1 MNQPVVR
8 TVGNIS
14 TAIAQ
19 SEFGNSVQRSI
30 QVIQGV
36 QIFLASGMGLI
47 PGFFKDLKGSQHLF
61 LAFLNP

>member
-47 PGFFKDLKGSQHLF
+47 PGLFKDLRGSKQVIYGF
-61 LAFLNP
+61 P